1 MRERER
7 ERERVANYLELPNY
21 WCKKLQRNS
30 NFLACSHYFDMS
42 LLIFSRRQR
51 YNKVWKQ
58 QNNLKRNIKKCYDKG
73 ENLTPLL
80 LLRHLSHVLSLRSRR
95 GKLRERSTKLYA
107 LRVCLN
113 RHTLLCY
120 IIILKRK
127 LVISSICDVFHS
139 DVHISGNNLCIT
151 LEVLSVAPLQIA
163 FESPYRRQSN

>member
-1 MRERER
+1 MRER

-30 NFLACSHYFDMS
+30 NFLACCYYLDMS
-42 LLIFSRRQR
+42 LLIVSRRQR

-58 QNNLKRNIKKCYDKG
+58 QNNLKRNIKKPYDKG
-73 ENLTPLL
+73 ENLTPSPSLTSPL
-80 LLRHLSHVLSLRSRR
+80 PCPLLRRRR
-95 GKLRERSTKLYA
+95 GKLRKRSTKLYA

-127 LVISSICDVFHS
+127 SVIFFYFFLPFVMCFIAMF
-139 DVHISGNNLCIT
+139 ISLAIT
-151 LEVLSVAPLQIA
+151 FAS
-163 FESPYRRQSN
+163 R